1 MWGHIKLTASLVF
14 GVECLAVEDY
24 SGAAPPSDAMA
35 MSHSD
40 NLGLTDPIDQKALQ
54 YPECLESHKA
64 MQTTKANTSHAT
76 LWVESSQDQQRG
88 ESFDDFVTRVPL
100 YQGSISQ
107 EPDTIAHGELI
118 ASLVPMTP
126 VPFPIGEWR
135 MSQTGSQPPAS
146 SLPSLH
152 TSAVASTILG
162 APAIPSG
169 SARRNPC
176 PFIYFRSEYDSSE
189 RNESD

>member
-40 NLGLTDPIDQKALQ
+40 NLGLTDPIEQ
-54 YPECLESHKA
+54 
-64 MQTTKANTSHAT
+64 